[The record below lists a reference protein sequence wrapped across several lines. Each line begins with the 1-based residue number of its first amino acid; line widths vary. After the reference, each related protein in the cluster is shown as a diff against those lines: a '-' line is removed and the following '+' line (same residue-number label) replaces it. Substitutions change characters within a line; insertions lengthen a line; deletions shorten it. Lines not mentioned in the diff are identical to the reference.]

1 MEMCWRREERGAPAK
16 TEGGMLLVE
25 RDVRRCLCSGFMFI
39 FPSLR
44 RESSRKKKIWIVQS
58 GCREG
63 ERENEEERT
72 GDTKGGNLPHVL
84 SGLKDAAGRGCLQ
97 SECTLESRAG
107 VRGVS

>member
-1 MEMCWRREERGAPAK
+1 MPLLGVHVHFSFFEEG
-16 TEGGMLLVE
+16 
-25 RDVRRCLCSGFMFI
+25 I
-39 FPSLR
+39 FT
-44 RESSRKKKIWIVQS
+44 KKKIWIVQS